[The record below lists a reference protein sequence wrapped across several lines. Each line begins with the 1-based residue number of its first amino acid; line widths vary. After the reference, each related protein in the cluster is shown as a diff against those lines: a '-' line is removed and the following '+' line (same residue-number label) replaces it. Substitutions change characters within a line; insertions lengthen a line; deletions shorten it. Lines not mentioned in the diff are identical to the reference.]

1 MPKLS
6 IEELPYFPD
15 SFPLFSVLRD
25 LSNPVWLDSGAPYT
39 SVGRYDIISAEPTL
53 EIKRE
58 NLNNSISY
66 DYNLKYFNELK
77 QAIGEYTPTPES
89 AENLPFSG
97 GAIGYLGYDIA
108 RDLETLPNQAIEDIS
123 TPWASFGLYRWAI
136 INDHQLKKTLLV
148 AHPLADKTL
157 ITDIHKRLKNEH
169 KVKRPPFSLTTKIQ
183 SNLDFAAYQNA
194 FEQVQQY
201 IHSGDCYQINLTQ
214 RFSARYKGDPLSA
227 YKILRETA
235 AAPFSA
241 FMQLGDSTIMS
252 LSPERFI
259 QLDGKQVQTNP
270 IKGTIKRS
278 DDPAQDAALGQQL
291 LNSSKDRAENL
302 MIVDLLR
309 NDLGKTCQPGSI
321 KVDKLF
327 ELQSFNTVHHLV
339 STISGKLRHD
349 VDALDL
355 LASCFPGGS
364 ITGAPKVRAMEII
377 DSLEPH
383 RRSIYCGAMGYIS
396 SNGNMDTNI
405 TIRTLLCEDDKVHC
419 WSGGGIVADSDCE
432 AEYQESLLKVEKL
445 LRVLEKETALQG

>member
-15 SFPLFSVLRD
+15 SFSLFSKLKD
-25 LSNPVWLDSGAPYT
+25 LTDPVWLDSGAPY
-39 SVGRYDIISAEPTL
+39 SSAGRYDIISAEPETT
-53 EIKRE
+53 IKR
-58 NLNNSISY
+58 LNSIAY
-66 DYNLKYFNELK
+66 DDNLKYFKELK
-77 QAIGEYTPTPES
+77 SAITEYTPTPDN
-89 AENLPFSG
+89 AKDLPFTG
-97 GAIGYLGYDIA
+97 GVIGYLSYDIA
-108 RDLETLPNQAIEDIS
+108 RDLERLPETALADIAIPS
-123 TPWASFGLYRWAI
+123 AYFGVYRWGI
-136 INDHQLKKTLLV
+136 INDHLQKKTLLV

-157 ITDIHKRLKNEH
+157 IRDILGRLKSKQADKQN
-169 KVKRPPFSLTTKIQ
+169 PFTLTSEIQ
-183 SNLDFAAYQNA
+183 SNLEFSDYQKA
-194 FEQVQQY
+194 FQQVQQY

-214 RFSARYKGDPLSA
+214 RFSARYQGDPLSA
-227 YKILRETA
+227 YKALRKTA
-235 AAPFSA
+235 GAPFSA

-259 QLDGKQVQTNP
+259 QLDGNQVLTSP
-270 IKGTIKRS
+270 IKGTIHRS
-278 DDPAQDAALGQQL
+278 DNPAEDIALGQQL
-291 LNSSKDRAENL
+291 LDSPKDRAENL

-309 NDLGKTCQPGSI
+309 NDLGKRCKPGSI

-327 ELQSFNTVHHLV
+327 ELQSFKTVHHLV
-339 STISGKLRHD
+339 STISGELED
-349 VDALDL
+349 NADALDL
-355 LASCFPGGS
+355 LAACFPGGS

-405 TIRTLLCEDDKVHC
+405 TIRTLLCESGNVHC

-445 LRVLEKETALQG
+445 LNVLKA